1 MFATWRPCLIY
12 LLKYIFLIFKQYHT
26 FFYTFFTYTNF
37 YAYFLFLVFKC
48 TFFPSFYSF
57 FCVWSFPY
65 PKPKVEAL
73 SLTHYTS
80 SMSLLPSNLVPL
92 RLQTLHHPPNP
103 NRGLPYPIPRLPYSR
118 SQTPSI
124 ICAKRTGKQ
133 RYPSEKK
140 KLKQK
145 QKQTLTLTPVDNKF
159 EGVWRLSK
167 LGVPIHSDPGK
178 DFLGVSPGLLQEIA
192 KVIEFPVMFLFGC
205 WESVGK

>member
-1 MFATWRPCLIY
+1 MKHCALYFGLKFYILYLIFIFLLFCLCIY
-12 LLKYIFLIFKQYHT
+12 L
-26 FFYTFFTYTNF
+26 
-37 YAYFLFLVFKC
+37 FLFLNFLTCHYPYKKKIHLFIFFACRVFLI
-48 TFFPSFYSF
+48 PN
-57 FCVWSFPY
+57 
-65 PKPKVEAL
+65 PKSKL
-73 SLTHYTS
+73 TLTLTLTQYLTHFTS

-92 RLQTLHHPPNP
+92 HLQTLHHPPNP
-103 NRGLPYPIPRLPYSR
+103 NRGLPYPIPILPYSR

-178 DFLGVSPGLLQEIA
+178 DFLGLSPGLLQEIA

-205 WESVGK
+205 